1 LQDLFGDKPGFNFS
15 ENPKIIDSI
24 LFKQEG
30 WQWALSENGQ
40 WKRFEGNNSAV
51 RAQQENAAVRPCSS
65 SAFGA

>member
-51 RAQQENAAVRPCSS
+51 
-65 SAFGA
+65 GAPPEL

>member
-1 LQDLFGDKPGFNFS
+1 MHLPLLLLQDLFGDKPGFNFS

-30 WQWALSENGQ
+30 WQWALSDNGQ

-51 RAQQENAAVRPCSS
+51 RARVQQLLAKT
-65 SAFGA
+65 